1 MRIGN
6 IDLLSDAVAAPL
18 AGFSDVGFRRVAAC
32 YGAGLTYTEMV
43 SAKGLH
49 YGSEKTEHLLATAP
63 EERIKAVQ
71 IFGGEWEYMVRA
83 CENPLLEKF
92 DIIDINM
99 GCPVPKVVKNN
110 EGSALLNDID
120 NASKIVRECVKVTNK
135 PITVKFRK
143 GFKLT
148 DNIVVEFA
156 QAMQSAGASA
166 ISVHGRTREQY
177 YSGAADWESIALAVE
192 AVDIPVIANGDVF
205 NLEDYL
211 AIKKATNADGVMIAR
226 GALGNPAIFKKIADF
241 QGVPTIFKDVDIKR
255 DILTQI
261 TTLKGHYSDRYIYS
275 SMKKQICYYAKHRPE
290 SKRIKAAVCAVESVE
305 ELIDAV
311 NRFFV

>member
-1 MRIGN
+1 MRISN
-6 IDLLSDAVAAPL
+6 IELLSDAVAAPL
-18 AGFSDVGFRRVAAC
+18 AGFSDVGFRKVAAS

-43 SAKGLH
+43 SAKGLY
-49 YGSEKTEHLLATAP
+49 YGSDKTENLLATAP
-63 EERIKAVQ
+63 EERVKAVQ

-83 CENPLLEKF
+83 CENPLLDKF

-120 NASKIVRECVKVTNK
+120 NASKIVRECVNATNK

-143 GFKLT
+143 GFKPT
-148 DNIVVEFA
+148 DNIAVEFA
-156 QAMQSAGASA
+156 EAMQSAGASA
-166 ISVHGRTREQY
+166 ITVHGRTREQY
-177 YSGAADWESIALAVE
+177 YSGEADWESIALAVQ
-192 AVDIPVIANGDVF
+192 AVNIPVIANGDVF

-211 AIKKATNADGVMIAR
+211 AIKQATNADGVMIAR
-226 GALGNPAIFKKIADF
+226 GALGNPAVFKDIAEY
-241 QGVPTIFKDVDIKR
+241 QGVRTLFKDVDIRR

-261 TTLKGHYSDRYIYS
+261 MTLKEHYSDRYIYS